1 AFLGLA
7 PTFSTMPTPSAPSS
21 DIWNHGSLAALRG
34 LPSSGGILG
43 QWTQLIGPPTSQTV
57 WNSPTVRTRFLQPVS
72 ATTAQLNS
80 NSYQSSVPAPRPSR
94 LARMLDLPPH
104 QWSRLIGLQP
114 IKHPTKWVARPFSR
128 QRPPGFRSLDPTAGT
143 IPNPPRRPHQRTFG
157 RDCVKPSPIRI
168 FAITRVRDSR
178 NLSTSW
184 PPSCRFCLVP
194 APRNQCKT
202 ARGREKTS
210 RPETTAMR
218 HFISAR
224 ASSTPASIGC
234 LRENNW
240 RFWVGWPPRLF
251 RGRSLRLQRPWRRP
265 VNRLMKFGVRPVL
278 SVAQTIFAG

>member
-143 IPNPPRRPHQRTFG
+143 IPNPRRRPHQRTFG
-157 RDCVKPSPIRI
+157 RDCVKPSPINYAGPGFSEFI
-168 FAITRVRDSR
+168 DKLAA
-178 NLSTSW
+178 
-184 PPSCRFCLVP
+184 LVP
-194 APRNQCKT
+194 LLPGSGT
-202 ARGREKTS
+202 AQSMQDG
-210 RPETTAMR
+210 
-218 HFISAR
+218 AR
-224 ASSTPASIGC
+224 AGKALEAGNYGDAALHFGAGVVNAGLDWLPAGKQLAVFGWDGRQDFS
-234 LRENNW
+234 
-240 RFWVGWPPRLF
+240 VGE
-251 RGRSLRLQRPWRRP
+251 
-265 VNRLMKFGVRPVL
+265 
-278 SVAQTIFAG
+278 A